1 MNRRGQGEKKST
13 LKDVAQK
20 VGMSVATVSMALNQ
34 SAGYERISAETRNMI
49 LAAAEELNY
58 QPHYMAQA
66 LKKRNTKLV
75 ALAVP
80 NIYHPFTPQLIG
92 GVQDALRENGY
103 HLLLLDL
110 TNSPDTESV
119 RTVLQLESGGI
130 DGLIVHSMSGE
141 LGPVAQGKLPIVY
154 LDEKSVSPAVWFDA
168 DGATR
173 TLTRHFLEQGIRRI
187 GYVGSSMTPET
198 YTERER
204 GYRTALEEAGAP
216 VDEALICHVSPQLK
230 GGGQAFTWFRNLK
243 DKPEALV
250 VFTDNVAHALMLQLI
265 RSGVRIPEDL
275 ALASVDDVELSALMN
290 PPLTCAWV
298 PAYEMGKRAAYMMMD
313 QLAGKDLSGVVE
325 TLPVALHIRASSIRP
340 HG

>member
-34 SAGYERISAETRNMI
+34 SAGYERISAETRKMI

-141 LGPVAQGKLPIVY
+141 LGPVAEGKLPIVY

-187 GYVGSSMTPET
+187 GYVGSTMTPET
-198 YTERER
+198 YTQRER
-204 GYRTALEEAGAP
+204 GYRSALEEAGAP
-216 VDEALICHVSPQLK
+216 VDESLICHVSPQLK
-230 GGGQAFTWFRNLK
+230 GLRLVPEPEGQARGPGGLHRQRRPL
-243 DKPEALV
+243 DDAPAHPLRGPHPRGSGPGQRGRRGALRP
-250 VFTDNVAHALMLQLI
+250 DESPA
-265 RSGVRIPEDL
+265 DL
-275 ALASVDDVELSALMN
+275 RLGPRL
-290 PPLTCAWV
+290 
-298 PAYEMGKRAAYMMMD
+298 
-313 QLAGKDLSGVVE
+313 
-325 TLPVALHIRASSIRP
+325 
-340 HG
+340 